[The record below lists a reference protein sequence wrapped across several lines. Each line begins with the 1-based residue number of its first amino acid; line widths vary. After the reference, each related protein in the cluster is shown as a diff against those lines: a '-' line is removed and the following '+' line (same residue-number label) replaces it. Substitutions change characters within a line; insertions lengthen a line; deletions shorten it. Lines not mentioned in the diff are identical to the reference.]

1 MMQREVTE
9 TPHVVGADKQATA
22 KMPTARHRLHQASVE
37 DDPGILVAEPAPG
50 IRGADWVH
58 DVFLQHLRQRT
69 TPDIECG
76 ECQNTDPGVVIFVY
90 TARLISSPVRPRRGV
105 RRGPVSPVWLAP

>member
-1 MMQREVTE
+1 
-9 TPHVVGADKQATA
+9 
-22 KMPTARHRLHQASVE
+22 MPTARHRLHQASVE

-58 DVFLQHLRQRT
+58 DIFLQYLRQRT

-76 ECQNTDPGVVIFVY
+76 KRQNIDPSVVIFVY
-90 TARLISSPVRPRRGV
+90 RPRLIASPVRPRRRV
-105 RRGPVSPVWLAP
+105 WPGPVSPVRLAPQRAFPVAGLPQQI